1 MKGLMLKDLY
11 SIRITQKTYIIIF
24 FLFLCVF
31 GYIMKSPNYVGTMC
45 IVVFL
50 TCVLSLFN
58 TDQYYNWDTYAAALP
73 LSKKIVVRARYLLI
87 IVMTLALAL
96 FTAVMTGATA
106 ALLGMPVVEQVISS
120 VSACMIIP
128 IYSGI
133 IIPVIYKLGVER
145 GRVIF
150 MMMFLIPFLVIMLFK
165 DLIQGTVAESELIFL
180 LQTPNGQLIAAGAI
194 FVVSILVLAVSY
206 LISIKIYSNKE
217 F

>member
-11 SIRITQKTYIIIF
+11 SIRITQKTYMLL

-50 TCVLSLFN
+50 TCVLGLFN
-58 TDQYYNWDTYAAALP
+58 SDQYSNWDTYAAALP

-87 IVMTLALAL
+87 LVVTLVLAL

-106 ALLGMPVVEQVISS
+106 ALLGMPVAEQVISS

-150 MMMFLIPFLVIMLFK
+150 MMLFLIPFLVIMLFK
-165 DLIQGTVAESELIFL
+165 DFMRGTVAESELILL
-180 LQTPNGQLIAAGAI
+180 LQTPYGQLIAAGAI
-194 FVVSILVLAVSY
+194 FAVSILVLAVSY
-206 LISIKIYSNKE
+206 LISIKIYSNKD

>member
-11 SIRITQKTYIIIF
+11 SIRITQKTYIIL

-45 IVVFL
+45 IVFFL

-87 IVMTLALAL
+87 IAMTLVLAL

-106 ALLGMPVVEQVISS
+106 ALLGMPVAEQVISS
-120 VSACMIIP
+120 VSTCMIIP

-150 MMMFLIPFLVIMLFK
+150 MMLFLIPFLVIMLFK
-165 DLIQGTVAESELIFL
+165 DLIKGTVAESELIFL
-180 LQTPNGQLIAAGAI
+180 LQTPNGQLIAAGTI
-194 FVVSILVLAVSY
+194 FAVSILVLAVSY

>member
-24 FLFLCVF
+24 FLSLCVF
-31 GYIMKSPNYVGTMC
+31 GYIMKSPNYVGIMC

-120 VSACMIIP
+120 VSTCMIIP

-145 GRVIF
+145 GRMIF
-150 MMMFLIPFLVIMLFK
+150 MMLFLIPFLVIMLFK

-180 LQTPNGQLIAAGAI
+180 LQTLNGQLIAAGAI